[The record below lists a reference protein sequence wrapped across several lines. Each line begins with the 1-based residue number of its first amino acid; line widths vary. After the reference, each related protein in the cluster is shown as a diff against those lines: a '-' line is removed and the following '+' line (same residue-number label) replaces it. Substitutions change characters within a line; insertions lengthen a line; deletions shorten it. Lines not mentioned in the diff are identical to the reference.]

1 MWIDCARFVTLIGCV
16 VIGLF
21 GCEREIRDLTLTTV
35 PAQGCIPLQVELIG
49 TANIQNGANTDFRWK
64 IGNAVE
70 LRGPQVRYTFTVPGR
85 HEAALTVR
93 SGEHRKTKTTTIEV
107 REATLPP
114 VPGLYLRS
122 GCTYQELPQVVERSV
137 VKDLGK
143 TSLQDLE
150 QRIVGRPLSTS
161 ELVTHPLWRRPHTH
175 DLYTLQRDQ
184 FVTIPL
190 SRLQSL
196 GFVLV
201 GKEVSDATLFQVLTS
216 PEPERDDVHAVVT
229 RMIDSWGI
237 EDVTPKAQPLRSTE
251 IAPHVSHYMPDGTLT
266 EGLYFIDFKTQGK
279 DTPGISPV
287 ALSATAN

>member
-1 MWIDCARFVTLIGCV
+1 MWIDRARFVALMGCV
-16 VIGLF
+16 VLGIL
-21 GCEREIRDLTLTTV
+21 GCEREIQDLTVATV
-35 PAQGCIPLQVELIG
+35 PAKGCVPLQVELIG
-49 TANIQNGANTDFRWK
+49 AAHIQNGANTDFRWL

-70 LRGPQVRYTFTVPGR
+70 LHGPRVRYTFTIPGT
-85 HEAALTVR
+85 HEAALTVS
-93 SGEHRKTKTTTIEV
+93 SGEHHKTKTTTIEV

-143 TSLQDLE
+143 TSLEDLE

-175 DLYTLQRDQ
+175 EIYTLKRDQ

-190 SRLQSL
+190 NRFQSL

-201 GKEVSDATLFQVLTS
+201 GKEASDAALFQVLTS
-216 PEPERDDVHAVVT
+216 PEPEEEDVQAVVT
-229 RMIDSWGI
+229 RVIDSWGI
-237 EDVTPKAQPLRSTE
+237 DDVTPKAQPLRSTE
-251 IAPHVSHYMPDGTLT
+251 IAPHVSHYLPDSTLT
-266 EGLYFIDFKTQGK
+266 EGFYFIDFKTQGE

-287 ALSATAN
+287 ALRATPH

>member
-1 MWIDCARFVTLIGCV
+1 MWIDRARFVALMCCV
-16 VIGLF
+16 VMSIL
-21 GCEREIRDLTLTTV
+21 GCEREIQDLTITTV
-35 PAQGCIPLQVELIG
+35 PAQGCVPLQVELIG
-49 TANIQNGANTDFRWK
+49 AANIQNGANTDFRWL
-64 IGNAVE
+64 IGKAVE
-70 LRGPQVRYTFTVPGR
+70 LHGPRVRYTFTVPGT
-85 HEAALTVR
+85 HEAALTVS

-143 TSLQDLE
+143 TSLEDLE

-175 DLYTLQRDQ
+175 KIYTLKRDQ

-190 SRLQSL
+190 NRFQSL
-196 GFVLV
+196 GFILV
-201 GKEVSDATLFQVLTS
+201 GEEASDAALFQVLTS
-216 PEPERDDVHAVVT
+216 PEPEEEDVQDVVT
-229 RMIDSWGI
+229 RVIDSWGI
-237 EDVTPKAQPLRSTE
+237 DDVTPKAQPLRSTE
-251 IAPHVSHYMPDGTLT
+251 IAPHVLHYLPDSTLT
-266 EGLYFIDFKTQGK
+266 EGFYFIDFKTQGE

-287 ALSATAN
+287 ALRAMPN